1 MKTLYVTGLL
11 KKSGYLTN
19 KKITFSWEHINLIG
33 DNQNTFLSLS
43 LCNINLQVELVENLK
58 EKEKE
63 KV

>member
-1 MKTLYVTGLL
+1 VTI
-11 KKSGYLTN
+11 
-19 KKITFSWEHINLIG
+19 KIPF
-33 DNQNTFLSLS
+33 SLS